1 MSVAPAAEKVL
12 AELRYDFRSFTIG
25 DFISHI
31 GQERQRTIITI
42 PWRMPPA
49 LFGAWMSD
57 ADEPKEYIFYR
68 ENVPVI
74 HQIHIQ
80 LHELSH
86 FLLGHPT
93 LQINRTMIA
102 SRVLEGEALLP
113 FADLP
118 RLRSPHK
125 DDFEFQA
132 ETLAS
137 LIQKEVIQK
146 ASLGRLANDLSSEVK
161 LAHFLQTMGL
171 S

>member
-1 MSVAPAAEKVL
+1 MSVASTAEQVL
-12 AELRYDFRSFTIG
+12 AELQYDFRSFTIG
-25 DFISHI
+25 DFVSHI
-31 GQERQRTIITI
+31 GQARGRAIITI

-68 ENVPVI
+68 EDVPAI

-86 FLLGHPT
+86 LLLGHPT
-93 LQINRTMIA
+93 LQINRIMIA
-102 SRVLEGEALLP
+102 RVLEGEAHLP

-118 RLRSPHK
+118 RLRSPQK
-125 DDFEFQA
+125 DELEFQA
-132 ETLAS
+132 ETLAG
-137 LIQKEVIQK
+137 LIQKVVIQK
-146 ASLGRLANDLSSEVK
+146 ASLDRLVNDLSSEVK

-171 S
+171 A